1 MNNESGT
8 YIAVVVLVCFVA
20 LLLLIKAIQFFVR
33 FFADVHYTRFE
44 LKRANDDEEYRY
56 WRRKLRCRILCLIP
70 FVNEKNVKGLYS
82 IIFHRPKHAEED
94 DGKGEIFRLL
104 APSLAGAVICAV
116 ALSGMSW
123 AWFTASRTQEVSV
136 IETARYTVSAE
147 MSGEVVITADSDG
160 VYSINTPIQKSTTS
174 YTVTIKANGTAINGY
189 CKIIVGDTEY
199 YTPQIK
205 NSDSD
210 PFSFALKA
218 NSDVRVFKIIP
229 QWGECTKPPMGCF
242 IEYTTAP

>member
-1 MNNESGT
+1 MKNESGT
-8 YIAVVVLVCFVA
+8 YIAVIALVCFVA
-20 LLLLIKAIQFFVR
+20 LLLLIKVIQFFVR
-33 FFADVHYTRFE
+33 FFADVRYTRIE
-44 LKRANDDEEYRY
+44 LKRACDDEEYRY

-94 DGKGEIFRLL
+94 DGKGEIFRLI
-104 APSLAGAVICAV
+104 APSLAGAVLCAV

-147 MSGEVVITADSDG
+147 VSGGVVITADSEG
-160 VYSINTPIQKSTTS
+160 IYSANAPIPIGD
-174 YTVTIKANGTAINGY
+174 YTVTITANGTATNGY

-205 NSDSD
+205 NSESA
-210 PFSFALKA
+210 FSFTLKA
-218 NSDVRVFKIIP
+218 TGAVPAFKIIP
-229 QWGECTKPPMGCF
+229 QWGECTKTAMENT
-242 IEYTTAP
+242 IEYPIVP